1 MNQIVIPRPQPAEQ
15 GPRIVW
21 SPLAGSQTLAMSCPA
36 HVILYHGS
44 RGPGKTD
51 AQLMRFRRW
60 VGQGF
65 GRHWRGVIFDREYK
79 NLDDLVSKSMRWFP
93 EFKDGARFLS
103 SKSDYRW
110 VWPTGEEL
118 MFRTVKKAS
127 DYWSYHGQE
136 FPWIGWNEITKYP
149 TDELF
154 DAMMSCNRSSFRP
167 QDFHSGVFDSTTGQ
181 EIALPKMPLEVF
193 ATCNPY
199 GAGHN
204 WVKKRFINAAP
215 MGKISSKAVNVFNP
229 QTQQREDVVKNQVH
243 LFGSYRENKYL
254 APEYVAELESMTDK
268 NKRKA
273 WLQGD
278 WDVVAGG
285 MFDDVWDSLHHII
298 KPFKI
303 PETWRIDRSFDYGS
317 SKPFSVGWWA
327 ESDGSPIIVDGK
339 EFSTIRGDIFR
350 IGEWYGTSGKTNQG
364 TRMLANDIAA
374 GIVEREWHMG
384 IHKRVV
390 PGPADNSIWDS
401 ENGNSI
407 AAEMARKV
415 RVRIDGVEK
424 LLPGVNWTRSDK
436 SAGSRKDGWE
446 NTRKYLAHALPY
458 ETKNGVDIPRKRERP
473 GMFAFNTC
481 VYFIDLFPVL
491 PRDEEDMDDVDT
503 ESEDHIGDEVR
514 YKVLSV
520 MLRSRI
526 GRTKG
531 TS

>member
-1 MNQIVIPRPQPAEQ
+1 
-15 GPRIVW
+15 
-21 SPLAGSQTLAMSCPA
+21 
-36 HVILYHGS
+36 
-44 RGPGKTD
+44 
-51 AQLMRFRRW
+51 
-60 VGQGF
+60 
-65 GRHWRGVIFDREYK
+65 
-79 NLDDLVSKSMRWFP
+79 
-93 EFKDGARFLS
+93 
-103 SKSDYRW
+103 
-110 VWPTGEEL
+110 
-118 MFRTVKKAS
+118 
-127 DYWSYHGQE
+127 
-136 FPWIGWNEITKYP
+136 
-149 TDELF
+149 
-154 DAMMSCNRSSFRP
+154 
-167 QDFHSGVFDSTTGQ
+167 
-181 EIALPKMPLEVF
+181 
-193 ATCNPY
+193 
-199 GAGHN
+199 
-204 WVKKRFINAAP
+204 
-215 MGKISSKAVNVFNP
+215 
-229 QTQQREDVVKNQVH
+229 
-243 LFGSYRENKYL
+243 
-254 APEYVAELESMTDK
+254 
-268 NKRKA
+268 
-273 WLQGD
+273 
-278 WDVVAGG
+278 
-285 MFDDVWDSLHHII
+285 
-298 KPFKI
+298 
-303 PETWRIDRSFDYGS
+303 
-317 SKPFSVGWWA
+317 
-327 ESDGSPIIVDGK
+327 
-339 EFSTIRGDIFR
+339 
-350 IGEWYGTSGKTNQG
+350 
-364 TRMLANDIAA
+364 
-374 GIVEREWHMG
+374 MG